1 MKCLLIFLFTCC
13 FSMLIVAQDSW
24 QLKKDRNSVKIYT
37 RDYPHSKFKE
47 YKAIM
52 TVNTTLKIAKDVI
65 LDAQHLKD
73 WNYKTSK
80 SRMIKRIDAN
90 YYILYL
96 FNDMPWPVLNRDHVS
111 DVISTYPTKKSV
123 LISIKPNNNMLPEN
137 DGVVRVTNFKG
148 FWLLEKTDTGISI
161 THQLFGD
168 PEGGVP
174 AWLVNSQLVKSPYTS
189 FRNLKKLLENKQN

>member
-1 MKCLLIFLFTCC
+1 MRHLFIFLFAFC
-13 FSMLIVAQDSW
+13 FSMLSLAQDSW
-24 QLKKDRNSVKIYT
+24 QLKKDRNGIRIYT
-37 RDYPHSKFKE
+37 RDYPNSKFKE
-47 YKAIM
+47 YKAVM
-52 TVNTTLKIAKDVI
+52 TVNTTLSEAKDII
-65 LDAQHLKD
+65 LDAGRLKD

-80 SRMIKRIDAN
+80 SRIIKRIEAN

-111 DVISTYPTKKSV
+111 DVITTYPSNKSV
-123 LISIKPNNNMLPEN
+123 LISIKPNNKVLPKI
-137 DGVVRVTNFKG
+137 DGVIRITNFKG
-148 FWLLEKTDTGISI
+148 FWLLEKTGKGISI

-189 FRNLKKLLENKQN
+189 FNNLKELLENKQS